1 MKSPF
6 TFEHSAPNNVERG
19 KLYPAVFLFHGM
31 GSNEQ
36 DLPQLLAELK
46 DDCHI
51 FSLRGPVVQPPG
63 YAFFTEEEFGKPNK
77 VIFDKIVVHIRN
89 FIEEVVAEYP
99 VDATKLFAMGFSQ
112 GGVLAQTT
120 ALVLGT
126 EKLAGAVV
134 LSGYLPE
141 HVRDEYY
148 KHDVK
153 DMPVLVTH
161 GTMDYVLPF
170 QWGEATRDF
179 FNEQG
184 ADVTFVSF
192 EDGHGVTPAI
202 QQEVIRFFKK
212 HF

>member
-6 TFEHSAPNNVERG
+6 TFEHKAPNNVEKG

-36 DLPQLLAELK
+36 DLPQLLTEIK

-63 YAFFTEEEFGKPNK
+63 YAFFTVEEFGKPNK
-77 VIFDKIVVHIRN
+77 IIFDKIVAHIRD
-89 FIEEVVAEYP
+89 FIEEVVTEYP
-99 VDATKLFAMGFSQ
+99 VDATKLFTMGFSQ
-112 GGVLAQTT
+112 GGVLAQTM

-126 EKLAGAVV
+126 EKLAGAVA
-134 LSGYLPE
+134 LSAYLPE

-148 KHDVK
+148 KHDTTN
-153 DMPVLVTH
+153 MPMLITH

-170 QWGEATRDF
+170 QWGEASRDF
-179 FNEQG
+179 FKEQG

-202 QQEVIRFFKK
+202 QQEILRFFKK

>member
-6 TFEHSAPNNVERG
+6 TFEHKAPNNVEKG

-36 DLPQLLAELK
+36 DLPQLLTEIK

-63 YAFFTEEEFGKPNK
+63 YAFFTVEEFGKPNK
-77 VIFDKIVVHIRN
+77 IIFDKIVAHIRD
-89 FIEEVVAEYP
+89 FIEEVITEYP
-99 VDATKLFAMGFSQ
+99 VDATKLFTMGFSQ
-112 GGVLAQTT
+112 GGVLAQTI

-126 EKLAGAVV
+126 EKLAGAVA
-134 LSGYLPE
+134 LSAYLPE

-148 KHDVK
+148 KHDTTN
-153 DMPVLVTH
+153 MPMLITH

-170 QWGEATRDF
+170 QWGEASRDF
-179 FNEQG
+179 FKEQG

-202 QQEVIRFFKK
+202 QQEILRFFKK

>member
-6 TFEHSAPNNVERG
+6 TFEHKAPNNVEKG

-36 DLPQLLAELK
+36 DLPQLLTEIK

-63 YAFFTEEEFGKPNK
+63 YAFFTVEEFGKPNK
-77 VIFDKIVVHIRN
+77 IIFDKIVAHIRD
-89 FIEEVVAEYP
+89 FIEEVVTEYP
-99 VDATKLFAMGFSQ
+99 VDATKLFTMGFSQ
-112 GGVLAQTT
+112 GGVLAQTI

-126 EKLAGAVV
+126 EKLAGAVA
-134 LSGYLPE
+134 LSAYLPE

-148 KHDVK
+148 KHDTTN
-153 DMPVLVTH
+153 MPMLITH

-170 QWGEATRDF
+170 QWGEASRDF
-179 FNEQG
+179 FKEQG

-202 QQEVIRFFKK
+202 QQEILRFFKK